1 MERVGED
8 SFFFNG
14 VGGGEG
20 GRGVGVWNLE
30 TVGLIHPT
38 NYRTFNYAKKIQLR
52 SWLANY
58 YALYYSLAR

>member
-8 SFFFNG
+8 SFFLMELG
-14 VGGGEG
+14 WGGGG
-20 GRGVGVWNLE
+20 GGWNLK
-30 TVGLIHPT
+30 TVGSIHPT
-38 NYRTFNYAKKIQLR
+38 NYRAFNYAKKIQLR